1 MISIEKFEI
10 LGKEIWIA
18 VIFERKIDGLTFSL
32 DGRGYLRERIGSLKA
47 FLERRNVPVNLA
59 EEKTCYPEI
68 VYDVLIG
75 KIENKDALEFLSFRG
90 VTPFERKVYETLTK
104 KVKRGSVIT
113 YGELARTLST
123 SPRAIGNA
131 MRRNPYP
138 ILIPCHRVVLKS
150 DSDPDSD
157 LGNYTPKR
165 EYKQFLLELEG
176 VKGWTS

>member
-10 LGKEIWIA
+10 LGREIWIA
-18 VIFERKIDGLTFSL
+18 VIFEQKIDGLTFSL
-32 DGRGYLRERIGSLKA
+32 DGYGYLRERINSLKA
-47 FLERRNVPVNLA
+47 LLEHRNVPVNLA
-59 EEKTCYPEI
+59 EEKTKYLGI

-75 KIENKDALEFLSFRG
+75 RIKNEDALRFLSFRS

-113 YGELARTLST
+113 YGELARMLST

-150 DSDPDSD
+150 DP
-157 LGNYTPKR
+157 GNYTPKK

-176 VKGWTS
+176 VKEWTS